1 MLDHIRH
8 VLRSASYNRSSV
20 IRPRRALSLAGAW
33 FRNEAGYARRT
44 SRLRTVIPVENRDL
58 NEVLRE
64 ASTVTEYCREELLK
78 NPSLFPGFLNPAY
91 GPVLYAL
98 VRLLRPQ
105 AVVETGVGSGV
116 SSTYFLR
123 AMEKNGQ
130 GQLYSIDLPLPDD
143 RLLPPGKETGWLVPP
158 SLAGRWELVLGDA
171 RGELPAL
178 LERLGEVDF
187 FFHDSDHS
195 YEHMVWEYTQAYP
208 HIRAGG
214 LLLSDETTSNRAW
227 EEFTSGLDGVNTRI
241 NRTGIHRKAGK

>member
-33 FRNEAGYARRT
+33 FRNEAGY
-44 SRLRTVIPVENRDL
+44 
-58 NEVLRE
+58 
-64 ASTVTEYCREELLK
+64 
-78 NPSLFPGFLNPAY
+78 PGFLNPAY

-130 GQLYSIDLPLPDD
+130 GRLYSIDLPLPDD

-195 YEHMVWEYTQAYP
+195 YEHMVWEYTQA
-208 HIRAGG
+208 
-214 LLLSDETTSNRAW
+214 
-227 EEFTSGLDGVNTRI
+227 
-241 NRTGIHRKAGK
+241 